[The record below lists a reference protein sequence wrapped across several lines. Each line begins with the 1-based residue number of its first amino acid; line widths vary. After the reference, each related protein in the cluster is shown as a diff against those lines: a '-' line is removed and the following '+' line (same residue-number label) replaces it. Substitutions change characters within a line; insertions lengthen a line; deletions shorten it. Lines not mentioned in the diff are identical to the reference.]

1 MNNFSKLAVTAMA
14 MIVWMTWS
22 MYAQWGISSAPFNTN
37 GNSANGVGVQWA
49 WTLDNSGVGAGGIV
63 TTVKKVINWALWLL
77 ALVALIIML
86 RWGFNM
92 LTAAGDEKKYG
103 TGMTIVKQAAIGLIF
118 IGVSWLIVS
127 AIFYVITTIT
137 TP

>member
-1 MNNFSKLAVTAMA
+1 
-14 MIVWMTWS
+14 
-22 MYAQWGISSAPFNTN
+22 
-37 GNSANGVGVQWA
+37 
-49 WTLDNSGVGAGGIV
+49 
-63 TTVKKVINWALWLL
+63 
-77 ALVALIIML
+77 
-86 RWGFNM
+86 M